1 MKKQKDRGVPVKGP
15 IVTEIFPVRDNKDVD
30 EEDND
35 DDDDES
41 KGDRAPSSVSG
52 IQMIQ
57 NSLLPGLRKF
67 FGDDGDDGDDDDVV
81 TLLDFRSG

>member
-41 KGDRAPSSVSG
+41 KGDQSPLLRLRNTNDSKQPPSWITEV
-52 IQMIQ
+52 
-57 NSLLPGLRKF
+57 
-67 FGDDGDDGDDDDVV
+67 
-81 TLLDFRSG
+81 FR